1 MRKVK
6 NDEKTAYIIGD
17 DHLDFPSSANDEE
30 IVQFLDFFENME
42 LVEDENF
49 DEIVDDQME
58 YETLDGKPEPK
69 TEEEEN
75 V

>member
-1 MRKVK
+1 MKKKLLTLLV
-6 NDEKTAYIIGD
+6 IIM
-17 DHLDFPSSANDEE
+17 LIFPALANDEE

-49 DEIVDDQME
+49 DEIVDDQNGIS
-58 YETLDGKPEPK
+58 ETLDGKPEKK